1 MLSVEKTLKKQAKL
15 GGFSAFTL
23 LSEVSRHSTGT
34 VGVITDMIDVPIFLS
49 EPIKKTILNQC
60 CRF

>member
-15 GGFSAFTL
+15 GGFRAFTR

-34 VGVITDMIDVPIFLS
+34 DGVITGMIDVPVFFI
-49 EPIKKTILNQC
+49 
-60 CRF
+60 